1 MNRTEKLFTIFVI
14 LLISF
19 ISYIFYI
26 KKDEIKEVVSLL
38 ILKFKDADVYAPYDK
53 TINHRVYNYSTVHET
68 DNFKPKNINDIKNI
82 YYTVL
87 NNGWD
92 EFTFY
97 CPKDYKECADD
108 VRKIINDKDYLS
120 QINNF
125 VNPYNSYKNI
135 NTQLTSDKEIY
146 IKIDKLYTNEDIRK
160 VNNKLN
166 EIFKELNINKNNYSL
181 NDIKRLHDYLIN
193 NTSYDKDYKDGD
205 ETISNKATGALF
217 NNIALCSGYSDTFAL
232 MLDMLDI
239 PNFRVSNIEHIWN
252 VIKFN
257 NEWRHIDVTWDDD
270 EINKNNIYN
279 FYYLTTNELIEKDN
293 DLHTFNR
300 DIYLELK

>member
-1 MNRTEKLFTIFVI
+1 M
-14 LLISF
+14 
-19 ISYIFYI
+19 
-26 KKDEIKEVVSLL
+26 
-38 ILKFKDADVYAPYDK
+38 
-53 TINHRVYNYSTVHET
+53 
-68 DNFKPKNINDIKNI
+68 
-82 YYTVL
+82 
-87 NNGWD
+87 
-92 EFTFY
+92 
-97 CPKDYKECADD
+97 
-108 VRKIINDKDYLS
+108 
-120 QINNF
+120 
-125 VNPYNSYKNI
+125 
-135 NTQLTSDKEIY
+135 
-146 IKIDKLYTNEDIRK
+146 
-160 VNNKLN
+160 
-166 EIFKELNINKNNYSL
+166 
-181 NDIKRLHDYLIN
+181 
-193 NTSYDKDYKDGD
+193 
-205 ETISNKATGALF
+205 F